1 MQVQKMHGVSL
12 IYSMKGVFK
21 MTKNEQTATMYESI
35 PAVAEL
41 NKVPGFNPLKL
52 LRRIVS
58 PESGEAVLQ
67 LDLPYKKLW
76 FRLANPKGR
85 IRLNALRITEQMAIY
100 EAQIYLERT
109 DENPIGSFTSSC
121 TKEEAP
127 GGQYIQAAQQAAMDE
142 ALSDAG
148 FGIQFADVNMGTKG
162 SRYGSRIPVN
172 GAAVNKNGN
181 ISAGTG
187 TVSAERVQPSAA
199 PAGGMVKAF
208 PAAAGKAETSS
219 QEKPAQQ
226 SALPV
231 QEKMTAADAGQGE
244 KKQTDSGMAVHTVP
258 QAKIPSESAA
268 GNNHPIAGLPAGMQ
282 ENSENLPVNPENRM
296 GNLPVQPATEQ
307 KTEEKV
313 QALASVGKT
322 AEPAQGTAKM
332 SSVMPA
338 GTMKASAVVETVQ
351 ADKAQSQT
359 GGSRLPAGP
368 QTEVQNTAQS
378 AGAGELPV
386 KTAEAESL
394 PIQANTGTPA
404 VETPENVLSASV
416 KQNVDD
422 DTRKAVQGM
431 MALLGG
437 QNVSPKAGTVS
448 TGTAAN
454 VENAQTKAP
463 VSDVQ
468 KLPVTGGAASTVQ
481 NLPVTEGKAST
492 AQDLPVTESMAAEAQ
507 NLPASGNPVQKKAE
521 VKYTSDM
528 SVEEIISRMT
538 FEEAGQVVVDAGV
551 CKGQTLAEVAERRPP
566 SLRFYVYGAYRGD
579 NNILRAAARIMLD
592 SLEAKKAG

>member
-1 MQVQKMHGVSL
+1 MQVQKTHGVSL
-12 IYSMKGVFK
+12 IYLMKGVFK

-162 SRYGSRIPVN
+162 SRYGSRIPLN
-172 GAAVNKNGN
+172 GATPNKN
-181 ISAGTG
+181 G
-187 TVSAERVQPSAA
+187 TVSATAGAVSVEKIQPSVVPVGSAVRTFPTA
-199 PAGGMVKAF
+199 IGETETPIQGKMV
-208 PAAAGKAETSS
+208 
-219 QEKPAQQ
+219 QE

-244 KKQTDSGMAVHTVP
+244 KKQTDSGMAVHAVP

-268 GNNHPIAGLPAGMQ
+268 GNNYPIAGLPAGMQ
-282 ENSENLPVNPENRM
+282 ENSENLSVNPENCM
-296 GNLPVQPATEQ
+296 GNLPVQPAAEQ

-313 QALASVGKT
+313 QALAFVEKT
-322 AEPAQGTAKM
+322 AEPAQGTAKTP
-332 SSVMPA
+332 SVMST
-338 GTMKASAVVETVQ
+338 GTMKTSAAVETVQ
-351 ADKAQSQT
+351 ADRAQSQT

-368 QTEVQNTAQS
+368 QEMIQGTAQPAS
-378 AGAGELPV
+378 GELPA
-386 KTAEAESL
+386 KADKEESL
-394 PIQANTGTPA
+394 PIQANTGASA
-404 VETPENVLSASV
+404 VATSENILPASV

-437 QNVSPKAGTVS
+437 QNISPKAGAVS

-454 VENAQTKAP
+454 AENAQTKAP
-463 VSDVQ
+463 ASDVQ
-468 KLPVTGGAASTVQ
+468 NLPVTEGAASTVQ
-481 NLPVTEGKAST
+481 NLPVTEGTAST
-492 AQDLPVTESMAAEAQ
+492 VQNLPVTRSMAAEAQ
-507 NLPASGNPVQKKAE
+507 NLPASGSPVQEKAE
-521 VKYTSDM
+521 AKYTSDM
-528 SVEEIISRMT
+528 PVEEIIKRMT

>member
-1 MQVQKMHGVSL
+1 MQVQKMYGVSL

-41 NKVPGFNPLKL
+41 NKVPGFNPFKL

-127 GGQYIQAAQQAAMDE
+127 GGHYIQAAQQAAMDE

-148 FGIQFADVNMGTKG
+148 FGIQFADVGMGAEG
-162 SRYGSRIPVN
+162 SRYGSRIPLN
-172 GAAVNKNGN
+172 GTTSNKNTD
-181 ISAGTG
+181 IPAGTG
-187 TVSAERVQPSAA
+187 AVSTERVQPSAA
-199 PAGGMVKAF
+199 SAGDKVKTF
-208 PAAAGKAETSS
+208 PAATGTSV

-226 SALPV
+226 SVLPV
-231 QEKMTAADAGQGE
+231 QGKMKAADTGTETDFPSKAAAESSAITMGQ
-244 KKQTDSGMAVHTVP
+244 
-258 QAKIPSESAA
+258 SAD
-268 GNNHPIAGLPAGMQ
+268 MQ
-282 ENSENLPVNPENRM
+282 RGSENLPVSQENHPE
-296 GNLPVQPATEQ
+296 NLPVQSGTEQ
-307 KTEEKV
+307 PS
-313 QALASVGKT
+313 AAS
-322 AEPAQGTAKM
+322 
-332 SSVMPA
+332 A
-338 GTMKASAVVETVQ
+338 GITKASQIAETARADRVQ
-351 ADKAQSQT
+351 PQT
-359 GGSRLPAGP
+359 ESNSLPAGP
-368 QTEVQNTAQS
+368 QTEVQNMAQS
-378 AGAGELPV
+378 AKTRALPV
-386 KTAEAESL
+386 KAAEAESL
-394 PIQANTGTPA
+394 PVQTNGGLPASETAGNTLP
-404 VETPENVLSASV
+404 VSEKKNMNE
-416 KQNVDD
+416 
-422 DTRKAVQGM
+422 DTRTAVQGM

-437 QNVSPKAGTVS
+437 QNIPPKTGAVS

-454 VENAQTKAP
+454 GENAQTKAP
-463 VSDVQ
+463 ASDAQ
-468 KLPVTGGAASTVQ
+468 NLPVTEASASTVQ
-481 NLPVTEGKAST
+481 NLPVTGN
-492 AQDLPVTESMAAEAQ
+492 PAAEAQ
-507 NLPASGNPVQKKAE
+507 NLPAPGSPAQEKSEA
-521 VKYTSDM
+521 KYTSDM
-528 SVEEIISRMT
+528 PVEEIIKRMT

>member
-1 MQVQKMHGVSL
+1 
-12 IYSMKGVFK
+12 

-41 NKVPGFNPLKL
+41 NKVPGFNPLRL

-58 PESGEAVLQ
+58 PENGEVVLQ

-148 FGIQFADVNMGTKG
+148 FGIQFADVNMGAKG
-162 SRYGSRIPVN
+162 SRYGSRIPAN
-172 GAAVNKNGN
+172 GAATDKNGS
-181 ISAGTG
+181 IPAGAS
-187 TVSAERVQPSAA
+187 TVFAERVQPSAET
-199 PAGGMVKAF
+199 AGGTVKAF
-208 PAAAGKAETSS
+208 PSAAGKAETST

-231 QEKMTAADAGQGE
+231 REKMTAAGAGQGE
-244 KKQTDSGMAVHTVP
+244 KKRMDNSVAVHTVP
-258 QAKIPSESAA
+258 QAKALSESAA
-268 GNNHPIAGLPAGMQ
+268 GNNHATTGLPAGMQ
-282 ENSENLPVNPENRM
+282 EGTESLPVNPENPM
-296 GNLPVQPATEQ
+296 GNLPVQPGTEQ
-307 KTEEKV
+307 VSVPV
-313 QALASVGKT
+313 QIT
-322 AEPAQGTAKM
+322 AEQPSAA
-332 SSVMPA
+332 SA
-338 GTMKASAVVETVQ
+338 GTTKAGQTAETVQ
-351 ADKAQSQT
+351 AERVQPQT
-359 GGSRLPAGP
+359 ESSSLPAGP
-368 QTEVQNTAQS
+368 QEVIQGTAQPAS
-378 AGAGELPV
+378 GELPV
-386 KTAEAESL
+386 KEDTAESL
-394 PIQANTGTPA
+394 PIQTNAGTPA
-404 VETPENVLSASV
+404 MGTPENILPVSE
-416 KQNVDD
+416 KK
-422 DTRKAVQGM
+422 DTGEDTQTAVQGM

-437 QNVSPKAGTVS
+437 QNISAVTD
-448 TGTAAN
+448 
-454 VENAQTKAP
+454 TK
-463 VSDVQ
+463 
-468 KLPVTGGAASTVQ
+468 
-481 NLPVTEGKAST
+481 E
-492 AQDLPVTESMAAEAQ
+492 
-507 NLPASGNPVQKKAE
+507 PVQEKVNAG
-521 VKYTSDM
+521 YTSDM
-528 SVEEIISRMT
+528 PVEEIIKRMT